1 MRSLEKW
8 KRKFKDWL
16 ADRAGWTR
24 RPEIDQR
31 VQCPEPSC
39 RRTMLYRDI
48 FEHFFATHIF
58 PEYPY
63 QVDGKEE
70 ETDSYM
76 SHGQDF
82 SVSDYVD
89 DYEITWDQE
98 EEDEMELQEATGAQ
112 GGRAQKLRVYYEVIR
127 EKLEV
132 QEELVIERSTHI
144 GSTRGFHIVTKFK
157 QAVRRI
163 EDDSLENYEID
174 GDQNKGSYPVVIRA
188 KY

>member
-1 MRSLEKW
+1 
-8 KRKFKDWL
+8 
-16 ADRAGWTR
+16 
-24 RPEIDQR
+24 
-31 VQCPEPSC
+31 
-39 RRTMLYRDI
+39 MLYRDV
-48 FEHFFATHIF
+48 FEHFFAAHIF

-70 ETDSYM
+70 ETDSHM
-76 SHGQDF
+76 SHTDDF

-89 DYEITWDQE
+89 DYEIDWDRDDQE
-98 EEDEMELQEATGAQ
+98 EDIVLQEATGGQ
-112 GGRAQKLRVYYEVIR
+112 GGRAQKLRVYYDVIR
-127 EKLEV
+127 EKLED

-144 GSTRGFHIVTKFK
+144 GSTRGFHIVRKFK

-163 EDDSLENYEID
+163 PNDSLENYEID